1 VAGLRNYRHNGAS
14 PLDERLAWSRYQL
27 RRFLRFSE
35 QAARA
40 SGITP
45 QQHQLLLGVK
55 GFTGRGSAT
64 IWELAEFLQER
75 HNAVVGLVERAARR
89 GLVTKVHGLGDRRTV
104 IVSATRRG
112 ESILRTLSRLHQH
125 EFEKLQQELLVA
137 TRAPRPARHPR
148 KEQR

>member
-1 VAGLRNYRHNGAS
+1 VASLRTHWQNGAS
-14 PLDERLAWSRYQL
+14 PLERRLAWPRYQL

-64 IWELAEFLQER
+64 VSELAEFLQER

-89 GLVTKVHGLGDRRTV
+89 GLVSKVSGRRDRRTV
-104 IVSATRRG
+104 VVSATRQG
-112 ESILRTLSRLHQH
+112 ETILKRLSRLHQR
-125 EFEKLQQELLVA
+125 EFEQLRRELLA
-137 TRAPRPARHPR
+137 AARAPRRIHNHR